1 MSNAAIL
8 CVDDEASILKVLK
21 EQLRRCFGNQYV
33 YEVAQSAEEA
43 WIVIDELEQEG
54 IQILTIVSDWLMPNV
69 KGDKF
74 LAEVH
79 QRFPNVV
86 TVMLT
91 GQADEAAIER
101 ARQQANLY
109 ACIHKPWTE
118 QELQDVINTAL
129 NSPLTSLPKNLTNLP
144 QSSSR
149 KNVI

>member
-8 CVDDEASILKVLK
+8 CVDDETSILKSLK
-21 EQLRRCFGNQYV
+21 EQLKRCFGNRYV

-43 WIVIDELEQEG
+43 WVVIDELDQEE
-54 IQILTIVSDWLMPNV
+54 IKILIIVSDWLMPNV
-69 KGDKF
+69 RGDEF
-74 LAEVH
+74 LAQVH
-79 QRFPNVV
+79 ERFPEVV

-118 QELQDVINTAL
+118 EDLQNIISTAL
-129 NSPLTSLPKNLTNLP
+129 N
-144 QSSSR
+144 
-149 KNVI
+149 